1 MTLNPSQ
8 RRDVFHVVQIALATA
23 MSVFLLAIYTRP
35 IQPPPSNERVR
46 EIRTQQ
52 TVYVVDVKY
61 VGHSDKPPL

>member
-8 RRDVFHVVQIALATA
+8 RRDVFHVVQIALGVATSA
-23 MSVFLLAIYTRP
+23 FLLAIYARP
-35 IQPPPSNERVR
+35 LQPSSTERVR

-61 VGHSDKPPL
+61 LGPSDKSPL